1 MRPDLQQ
8 QHILTQPLSSSPFTT
23 DLGAPASS
31 VGTPTAGVT
40 AKEES
45 NYFTGGGVG
54 TPAGSTGQLSG
65 GSTTPQVWTLNLI
78 WLLSLCNSSKMSP
91 YLLTY

>member
-65 GSTTPQVWTLNLI
+65 GSTTPQVWTQLNLP
-78 WLLSLCNSSKMSP
+78 SLQFIQNAP
-91 YLLTY
+91 VPF